1 MSGVST
7 FILNSSTSPARSHAL
22 SLDPCAYDTLL
33 DTFGL
38 GLTASTPEARA
49 SPNGEEE
56 ERESDPPSPSRRLA
70 ANEKPENALLSQSLG
85 ALASD
90 FQVYT

>member
-56 ERESDPPSPSRRLA
+56 ERESDPPAAVDDLRRKTDMTSGEPVETRA
-70 ANEKPENALLSQSLG
+70 CALWG
-85 ALASD
+85 RP
-90 FQVYT
+90 